1 MRKNN
6 GRRRHR
12 GQNRRNFNNL
22 NKNTVI
28 ESFGPISQIRGNVQ
42 QLNEKYNNLGNDAAS
57 NDDKV
62 LSETYYQFADHYHR
76 LLKEI
81 EISNE
86 NKNLNGF
93 KADNVDEK
101 DDNLVVDD
109 ELKPSRKERS
119 INAKIKEDEERTAK
133 SNASELELTE
143 GDNKIKDSRPLSS
156 TKQVQIEFKHFFLN
170 RLESSMWCR
179 LTVFPYDQNKYQ
191 KMEPH

>member
-42 QLNEKYNNLGNDAAS
+42 QLNDKYNNLGNDAAS

-86 NKNLNGF
+86 NKNLNGL
-93 KADNVDEK
+93 KVNNVDEK
-101 DDNLVVDD
+101 DDNSVVDD
-109 ELKPSRKERS
+109 ESKPSRKERS
-119 INAKIKEDEERTAK
+119 INAKIKEDEERNTK
-133 SNASELELTE
+133 SKARELELTE
-143 GDNKIKDSRPLSS
+143 GDNKIKD
-156 TKQVQIEFKHFFLN
+156 VNFL
-170 RLESSMWCR
+170 
-179 LTVFPYDQNKYQ
+179 K
-191 KMEPH
+191 

>member
-28 ESFGPISQIRGNVQ
+28 ESFGPVSQIRGNVQ

-62 LSETYYQFADHYHR
+62 LSETYYQFADHYYR

-81 EISNE
+81 EIANE
-86 NKNLNGF
+86 NKNVNGL
-93 KADNVDEK
+93 KPEDADEK
-101 DDNLVVDD
+101 GPDLEAD
-109 ELKPSRKERS
+109 EEVTLSRKERS
-119 INAKIKEDEERTAK
+119 IKAKIKEDQERILENK
-133 SNASELELTE
+133 PPELELTE
-143 GDNKIKDSRPLSS
+143 NDNKIKD
-156 TKQVQIEFKHFFLN
+156 VNFL
-170 RLESSMWCR
+170 
-179 LTVFPYDQNKYQ
+179 K
-191 KMEPH
+191 

>member
-86 NKNLNGF
+86 NKNLNGL
-93 KADNVDEK
+93 KADDSEEK
-101 DDNLVVDD
+101 DHNLDVDY
-109 ELKPSRKERS
+109 EPKPSRKERS
-119 INAKIKEDEERTAK
+119 IKAQIKEDQARTAK
-133 SNASELELTE
+133 NRAPELELTKS
-143 GDNKIKDSRPLSS
+143 DNKIKD
-156 TKQVQIEFKHFFLN
+156 VNFL
-170 RLESSMWCR
+170 
-179 LTVFPYDQNKYQ
+179 K
-191 KMEPH
+191 

>member
-42 QLNEKYNNLGNDAAS
+42 QLNEKYNTLGNDAAS

-86 NKNLNGF
+86 NKNLNGL
-93 KADNVDEK
+93 KSDDTEEK
-101 DDNLVVDD
+101 DYNLDVDD
-109 ELKPSRKERS
+109 GTKPSRKERS
-119 INAKIKEDEERTAK
+119 IKAKIKEDEERIVK
-133 SNASELELTE
+133 SNASELEISENDT
-143 GDNKIKDSRPLSS
+143 KIKD
-156 TKQVQIEFKHFFLN
+156 VNFL
-170 RLESSMWCR
+170 
-179 LTVFPYDQNKYQ
+179 K
-191 KMEPH
+191 

>member
-86 NKNLNGF
+86 NKNINDL

-101 DDNLVVDD
+101 DDNLVVED
-109 ELKPSRKERS
+109 ESKPSRKERS
-119 INAKIKEDEERTAK
+119 MNAKIKEDKERKTK
-133 SNASELELTE
+133 SNAPELELTE
-143 GDNKIKDSRPLSS
+143 SDNKIKD
-156 TKQVQIEFKHFFLN
+156 VDFL
-170 RLESSMWCR
+170 
-179 LTVFPYDQNKYQ
+179 K
-191 KMEPH
+191 

>member
-28 ESFGPISQIRGNVQ
+28 ESFGPVSQIRGNVQ

-81 EISNE
+81 EIANE
-86 NKNLNGF
+86 NKNLNGL
-93 KADNVDEK
+93 KPDEVEIK
-101 DDNLVVDD
+101 DQNLAGNDD
-109 ELKPSRKERS
+109 EKPSRKERS
-119 INAKIKEDEERTAK
+119 INAKLKEDEERNVK
-133 SNASELELTE
+133 NNSPELELTE
-143 GDNKIKDSRPLSS
+143 NDNKIKD
-156 TKQVQIEFKHFFLN
+156 VNFL
-170 RLESSMWCR
+170 
-179 LTVFPYDQNKYQ
+179 K
-191 KMEPH
+191 

>member
-81 EISNE
+81 EIANE
-86 NKNLNGF
+86 NKNLNGV
-93 KADNVDEK
+93 KSDNPNQKENDLEVDNEVK
-101 DDNLVVDD
+101 L
-109 ELKPSRKERS
+109 SRKERS
-119 INAKIKEDEERTAK
+119 IRAQMKEEEDRTVK
-133 SNASELELTE
+133 KETSELELTDN
-143 GDNKIKDSRPLSS
+143 DNKIKD
-156 TKQVQIEFKHFFLN
+156 VNFL
-170 RLESSMWCR
+170 
-179 LTVFPYDQNKYQ
+179 K
-191 KMEPH
+191 

>member
-81 EISNE
+81 EIANE
-86 NKNLNGF
+86 NKNMNGF
-93 KADNVDEK
+93 KSDDTNEK
-101 DDNLVVDD
+101 EHNLEVDD
-109 ELKPSRKERS
+109 EVKPSRKERS
-119 INAKIKEDEERTAK
+119 IKAQMKEDKERNTKRDAP
-133 SNASELELTE
+133 EIELTE
-143 GDNKIKDSRPLSS
+143 NDNKIKD
-156 TKQVQIEFKHFFLN
+156 VNFL
-170 RLESSMWCR
+170 
-179 LTVFPYDQNKYQ
+179 K
-191 KMEPH
+191 

>member
-22 NKNTVI
+22 NKNTVL

-81 EISNE
+81 EIANE
-86 NKNLNGF
+86 NKNLNGS
-93 KADNVDEK
+93 KTDETSEK
-101 DDNLVVDD
+101 VENSEVSD
-109 ELKPSRKERS
+109 EVKPSRKERS
-119 INAKIKEDEERTAK
+119 LNAKLKEDEQRTVK
-133 SNASELELTE
+133 NNVSELELTE
-143 GDNKIKDSRPLSS
+143 DGNKIKD
-156 TKQVQIEFKHFFLN
+156 VNFL
-170 RLESSMWCR
+170 
-179 LTVFPYDQNKYQ
+179 K
-191 KMEPH
+191 

>member
-86 NKNLNGF
+86 NKNLNGL
-93 KADNVDEK
+93 KVDNVDEK
-101 DDNLVVDD
+101 HDNSVVDD
-109 ELKPSRKERS
+109 ESKPSRKERS
-119 INAKIKEDEERTAK
+119 INAKIKEDEERTTK
-133 SNASELELTE
+133 SNTAELELTE
-143 GDNKIKDSRPLSS
+143 GDNKIKD
-156 TKQVQIEFKHFFLN
+156 VNFL
-170 RLESSMWCR
+170 
-179 LTVFPYDQNKYQ
+179 K
-191 KMEPH
+191 

>member
-81 EISNE
+81 EITNE
-86 NKNLNGF
+86 NKNINGF
-93 KADNVDEK
+93 KSDDADEK
-101 DDNLVVDD
+101 EHNFEVDD
-109 ELKPSRKERS
+109 RVKPSRKDRS
-119 INAKIKEDEERTAK
+119 IKAQMKEDEKRIVKKDTP
-133 SNASELELTE
+133 ELELTE
-143 GDNKIKDSRPLSS
+143 NDNKIKD
-156 TKQVQIEFKHFFLN
+156 VNFL
-170 RLESSMWCR
+170 
-179 LTVFPYDQNKYQ
+179 K
-191 KMEPH
+191 

>member
-86 NKNLNGF
+86 SKNLNGL
-93 KADNVDEK
+93 KADDPDEK
-101 DDNLVVDD
+101 DHNLDVGD
-109 ELKPSRKERS
+109 EAKPSRKERS
-119 INAKIKEDEERTAK
+119 IKAKIKEDEERTSK
-133 SNASELELTE
+133 SNTPELELTE
-143 GDNKIKDSRPLSS
+143 DENKIKD
-156 TKQVQIEFKHFFLN
+156 VNFL
-170 RLESSMWCR
+170 
-179 LTVFPYDQNKYQ
+179 K
-191 KMEPH
+191 

>member
-81 EISNE
+81 EITNE
-86 NKNLNGF
+86 SKNLNGL
-93 KADNVDEK
+93 KSDDTDEK
-101 DDNLVVDD
+101 DHNLEAND
-109 ELKPSRKERS
+109 EVKPSRKERS
-119 INAKIKEDEERTAK
+119 IKAKLKEDEDRAVKNNTTD
-133 SNASELELTE
+133 LELTE
-143 GDNKIKDSRPLSS
+143 NDNKIKD
-156 TKQVQIEFKHFFLN
+156 VNFL
-170 RLESSMWCR
+170 
-179 LTVFPYDQNKYQ
+179 K
-191 KMEPH
+191 

>member
-81 EISNE
+81 EITNE
-86 NKNLNGF
+86 NKNINGF
-93 KADNVDEK
+93 KSDDADEK
-101 DDNLVVDD
+101 EHNLEVDD
-109 ELKPSRKERS
+109 EVKPSRKDRS
-119 INAKIKEDEERTAK
+119 IKAQMKEDEKRILKKDTP
-133 SNASELELTE
+133 ELELTE
-143 GDNKIKDSRPLSS
+143 NDNKIKD
-156 TKQVQIEFKHFFLN
+156 VNFL
-170 RLESSMWCR
+170 
-179 LTVFPYDQNKYQ
+179 K
-191 KMEPH
+191 

>member
-6 GRRRHR
+6 GRRRNR

-28 ESFGPISQIRGNVQ
+28 ESFGPISQVRGNVQ

-81 EISNE
+81 EIANE
-86 NKNLNGF
+86 SKNLNGSRT
-93 KADNVDEK
+93 DESSEK
-101 DDNLVVDD
+101 DEDLEVSD
-109 ELKPSRKERS
+109 EVKPSRKERS
-119 INAKIKEDEERTAK
+119 LNAKLKEDEQRTAK
-133 SNASELELTE
+133 NNVSELELTE
-143 GDNKIKDSRPLSS
+143 DGNKIKD
-156 TKQVQIEFKHFFLN
+156 VNFL
-170 RLESSMWCR
+170 
-179 LTVFPYDQNKYQ
+179 K
-191 KMEPH
+191 

>member
-86 NKNLNGF
+86 NKNLNGL
-93 KADNVDEK
+93 KVDNEDEK
-101 DDNLVVDD
+101 DHNFDVDD
-109 ELKPSRKERS
+109 EPKPSRKERS
-119 INAKIKEDEERTAK
+119 IKAKMKEDEERIVK
-133 SNASELELTE
+133 SNTTKLELTE
-143 GDNKIKDSRPLSS
+143 NDAKIKD
-156 TKQVQIEFKHFFLN
+156 VNFL
-170 RLESSMWCR
+170 
-179 LTVFPYDQNKYQ
+179 K
-191 KMEPH
+191 

>member
-86 NKNLNGF
+86 NKNLNGL
-93 KADNVDEK
+93 KADDPDEK
-101 DDNLVVDD
+101 DHNLDVDD
-109 ELKPSRKERS
+109 EPKPSRKERS
-119 INAKIKEDEERTAK
+119 IKAQMKEDDERTLK
-133 SNASELELTE
+133 NSNAEFGLTE
-143 GDNKIKDSRPLSS
+143 NDNKIKD
-156 TKQVQIEFKHFFLN
+156 VNFL
-170 RLESSMWCR
+170 
-179 LTVFPYDQNKYQ
+179 K
-191 KMEPH
+191 

>member
-81 EISNE
+81 EIANE
-86 NKNLNGF
+86 NKNLNEL
-93 KADNVDEK
+93 KLHDAEEKDHNIEPVDEA
-101 DDNLVVDD
+101 
-109 ELKPSRKERS
+109 KPSRKERS
-119 INAKIKEDEERTAK
+119 IKAKIKEDEERTTK
-133 SNASELELTE
+133 SNASELEVTE
-143 GDNKIKDSRPLSS
+143 SVNKIKD
-156 TKQVQIEFKHFFLN
+156 VNFL
-170 RLESSMWCR
+170 
-179 LTVFPYDQNKYQ
+179 K
-191 KMEPH
+191 

>member
-81 EISNE
+81 EITNE

-93 KADNVDEK
+93 KSDDADERENNLEVDHE
-101 DDNLVVDD
+101 V
-109 ELKPSRKERS
+109 KPSRKERS
-119 INAKIKEDEERTAK
+119 IKAQIKENEERSLKKETP
-133 SNASELELTE
+133 ELELTE
-143 GDNKIKDSRPLSS
+143 NDSKIKD
-156 TKQVQIEFKHFFLN
+156 VNFL
-170 RLESSMWCR
+170 
-179 LTVFPYDQNKYQ
+179 K
-191 KMEPH
+191 

>member
-12 GQNRRNFNNL
+12 GQNRRNYNSL

-81 EISNE
+81 EIANE
-86 NKNLNGF
+86 NKNLNGLKQDDF
-93 KADNVDEK
+93 EEK
-101 DDNLVVDD
+101 DNNSEIDD
-109 ELKPSRKERS
+109 EAKPSRKERS
-119 INAKIKEDEERTAK
+119 IKAKIKEDEQRTNK
-133 SNASELELTE
+133 SNTPELELTE
-143 GDNKIKDSRPLSS
+143 NENKIKD
-156 TKQVQIEFKHFFLN
+156 VNFL
-170 RLESSMWCR
+170 
-179 LTVFPYDQNKYQ
+179 K
-191 KMEPH
+191 

>member
-1 MRKNN
+1 MRKSN

-81 EISNE
+81 EIANE
-86 NKNLNGF
+86 NKNLNGL
-93 KADNVDEK
+93 KPDEVEIK
-101 DDNLVVDD
+101 DQNLIGNDD
-109 ELKPSRKERS
+109 EKPSRKERS
-119 INAKIKEDEERTAK
+119 INAKLKEDEDRAVKKNTT
-133 SNASELELTE
+133 ELELTE
-143 GDNKIKDSRPLSS
+143 NDNKIKD
-156 TKQVQIEFKHFFLN
+156 VNFL
-170 RLESSMWCR
+170 
-179 LTVFPYDQNKYQ
+179 K
-191 KMEPH
+191 

>member
-22 NKNTVI
+22 SKNTVI

-42 QLNEKYNNLGNDAAS
+42 QLNEKYNSLGNDAAS

-86 NKNLNGF
+86 NKNLNGS
-93 KADNVDEK
+93 KSDESEEK
-101 DDNLVVDD
+101 DQNLEFDD
-109 ELKPSRKERS
+109 DIKLSRKERS
-119 INAKIKEDEERTAK
+119 IKAKIKEDEERTIK
-133 SNASELELTE
+133 KNTSEMDLTE
-143 GDNKIKDSRPLSS
+143 NDNSIKD
-156 TKQVQIEFKHFFLN
+156 VNFL
-170 RLESSMWCR
+170 
-179 LTVFPYDQNKYQ
+179 K
-191 KMEPH
+191 

>member
-22 NKNTVI
+22 NKNTVL

-81 EISNE
+81 EIANE
-86 NKNLNGF
+86 NKNLNGS
-93 KADNVDEK
+93 KIDESSEK
-101 DDNLVVDD
+101 DENSDVND
-109 ELKPSRKERS
+109 EVKPSRKERS
-119 INAKIKEDEERTAK
+119 LNAKLKEDEERTLK
-133 SNASELELTE
+133 NNVSELELTE
-143 GDNKIKDSRPLSS
+143 DGNKIKD
-156 TKQVQIEFKHFFLN
+156 VNFL
-170 RLESSMWCR
+170 
-179 LTVFPYDQNKYQ
+179 K
-191 KMEPH
+191 

>member
-81 EISNE
+81 EIANE
-86 NKNLNGF
+86 NKNLNGL
-93 KADNVDEK
+93 KSDDTDEK
-101 DDNLVVDD
+101 YHNLEAND
-109 ELKPSRKERS
+109 EVKPSRKERS
-119 INAKIKEDEERTAK
+119 INAKLKEDEERNVK
-133 SNASELELTE
+133 NNSPELELTE
-143 GDNKIKDSRPLSS
+143 NDNKIKD
-156 TKQVQIEFKHFFLN
+156 VNFL
-170 RLESSMWCR
+170 
-179 LTVFPYDQNKYQ
+179 K
-191 KMEPH
+191 

>member
-42 QLNEKYNNLGNDAAS
+42 QLHEKYNNLGNDAAS

-62 LSETYYQFADHYHR
+62 LSETYYQFADHYYR

-86 NKNLNGF
+86 NKNLNGL
-93 KADNVDEK
+93 KVDNVDEK
-101 DDNLVVDD
+101 DHSIDVDD
-109 ELKPSRKERS
+109 EPKPSRKERS
-119 INAKIKEDEERTAK
+119 INAQLKEDKDRAVKNNTTD
-133 SNASELELTE
+133 LELTE
-143 GDNKIKDSRPLSS
+143 NDNKIKD
-156 TKQVQIEFKHFFLN
+156 VNFL
-170 RLESSMWCR
+170 
-179 LTVFPYDQNKYQ
+179 K
-191 KMEPH
+191 

>member
-81 EISNE
+81 EIANE

-93 KADNVDEK
+93 KSDDTGEK
-101 DDNLVVDD
+101 DHNSEVND
-109 ELKPSRKERS
+109 EVKPSRKERS
-119 INAKIKEDEERTAK
+119 INAKLKEDEDRAVKDNTT
-133 SNASELELTE
+133 ELELTE
-143 GDNKIKDSRPLSS
+143 NDNKIKD
-156 TKQVQIEFKHFFLN
+156 VNFL
-170 RLESSMWCR
+170 
-179 LTVFPYDQNKYQ
+179 K
-191 KMEPH
+191 

>member
-81 EISNE
+81 EIANE
-86 NKNLNGF
+86 NKNLNGL
-93 KADNVDEK
+93 KSDDTDEK
-101 DDNLVVDD
+101 YHNLEAND
-109 ELKPSRKERS
+109 EVKPSRKERS
-119 INAKIKEDEERTAK
+119 INAKLKEDEEK
-133 SNASELELTE
+133 SVKNNTPELELTE
-143 GDNKIKDSRPLSS
+143 NDTKIKD
-156 TKQVQIEFKHFFLN
+156 VNFL
-170 RLESSMWCR
+170 
-179 LTVFPYDQNKYQ
+179 K
-191 KMEPH
+191 

>member
-81 EISNE
+81 EIANE
-86 NKNLNGF
+86 NKNLNGS
-93 KADNVDEK
+93 KTDETSEK
-101 DDNLVVDD
+101 VENSEVSD
-109 ELKPSRKERS
+109 EVKPSRKERS
-119 INAKIKEDEERTAK
+119 LNAKLKEDEQRTVK
-133 SNASELELTE
+133 NNVSELELTE
-143 GDNKIKDSRPLSS
+143 DSNKIKD
-156 TKQVQIEFKHFFLN
+156 VNFL
-170 RLESSMWCR
+170 
-179 LTVFPYDQNKYQ
+179 K
-191 KMEPH
+191 

>member
-6 GRRRHR
+6 GRRRNR

-81 EISNE
+81 EIANE
-86 NKNLNGF
+86 NKNLNGL
-93 KADNVDEK
+93 KSDDTDEK
-101 DDNLVVDD
+101 YHNLEAND
-109 ELKPSRKERS
+109 EVKPSRKERS
-119 INAKIKEDEERTAK
+119 IKAKIREDEERTSK
-133 SNASELELTE
+133 SNTSELELSE
-143 GDNKIKDSRPLSS
+143 DHNKIKD
-156 TKQVQIEFKHFFLN
+156 VNFL
-170 RLESSMWCR
+170 
-179 LTVFPYDQNKYQ
+179 K
-191 KMEPH
+191 

>member
-81 EISNE
+81 EIANE
-86 NKNLNGF
+86 NKNFIGF
-93 KADNVDEK
+93 KLDDAEEK
-101 DDNLVVDD
+101 DQNL
-109 ELKPSRKERS
+109 
-119 INAKIKEDEERTAK
+119 
-133 SNASELELTE
+133 
-143 GDNKIKDSRPLSS
+143 
-156 TKQVQIEFKHFFLN
+156 
-170 RLESSMWCR
+170 
-179 LTVFPYDQNKYQ
+179 
-191 KMEPH
+191 

>member
-86 NKNLNGF
+86 NKNLNGL
-93 KADNVDEK
+93 KVNNVDEK
-101 DDNLVVDD
+101 DDNSVVDD
-109 ELKPSRKERS
+109 ESKPSRKERS
-119 INAKIKEDEERTAK
+119 INAKIKEDEERNTK
-133 SNASELELTE
+133 SKARELELTD
-143 GDNKIKDSRPLSS
+143 GDNKIKD
-156 TKQVQIEFKHFFLN
+156 VNFL
-170 RLESSMWCR
+170 
-179 LTVFPYDQNKYQ
+179 K
-191 KMEPH
+191 